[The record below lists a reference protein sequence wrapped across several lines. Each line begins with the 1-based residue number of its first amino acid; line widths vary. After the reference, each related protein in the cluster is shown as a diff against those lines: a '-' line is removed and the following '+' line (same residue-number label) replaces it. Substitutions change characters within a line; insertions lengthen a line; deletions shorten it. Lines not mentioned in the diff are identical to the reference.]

1 MIKVAKFGGTSLAD
15 EIQFNKVKQ
24 IIFNDKSI
32 KYIVASAP
40 GICMKYNNKITD
52 LLYKCYYIHND
63 NDNDSSVDLFKV
75 IVERYSELVED
86 LNICI
91 DINSIL
97 KNIYDNLLNGCS
109 LEYFVSRG
117 EYVNGIILAKYL
129 NYKFIDAIDIIHFTN
144 NKLNTKLTDK
154 KIKEV
159 LKGKEYIVIPG
170 FYGISDME
178 GIKTFTRGG
187 SDITGS
193 LISKAVDA
201 DIYENWTDVSGI
213 FMVDPRIVKN
223 PRKINTITYRELR
236 ELAYMG
242 ATVMH
247 DEAVFPVRDVNI
259 PINIRN
265 TNDIKD
271 CGTFIV
277 DKIDALDDRNTLTG
291 ISGKKD
297 YTIFTITKENMASS
311 VGVIKEALSIFNKR
325 NIAVEHVPTGID
337 RFSVVVSTNKVIN
350 ELNKIKRELKNN
362 CCADNVKVYS
372 NLALIASVGRN
383 MVKKSSVL
391 KKIFKALEKE
401 NIDIKMICQGLSD
414 INIIIGVDNKDFVK
428 CISAIY
434 SEFK

>member
-15 EIQFNKVKQ
+15 ELQFGKVKQ
-24 IIFNDKSI
+24 IIYSDKSI

-40 GICMKYNNKITD
+40 GICEKYNNKVTD
-52 LLYKCYYIHND
+52 LLYKCYYTHND
-63 NDNDSSVDLFKV
+63 NNKSDSLFKLV
-75 IVERYSELVED
+75 AKRYKELVQN
-86 LNICI
+86 LNI
-91 DINSIL
+91 DINIDAIL
-97 KNIYDNLLNGCS
+97 NNIYENLLNGCS

-117 EYVNGIILAKYL
+117 EYVNSIILAYYL
-129 NYKFIDAIDIIHFTN
+129 NYNFIDAIDIIHFTN

-159 LKGKEYIVIPG
+159 LKHKEYVVIPG

-193 LISKAVDA
+193 LISKAVNA
-201 DIYENWTDVSGI
+201 DIYVNWTDVSGI

-223 PRKINTITYRELR
+223 PKKINTITYRELR

-247 DEAVFPVRDVNI
+247 DEAVFPVRDANI

-265 TNDIKD
+265 TNNSKD

-277 DKIDALDDRNTLTG
+277 DKIDDVDDRSILTG

-337 RFSVVVSTNKVIN
+337 RFSVVVSTNKVKN
-350 ELNKIKRELKNN
+350 ELNMLKKELKNN
-362 CCADNVKVYS
+362 CCADKVEVYTD
-372 NLALIASVGRN
+372 LALIASVGRN

-391 KKIFKALEKE
+391 KKIFRALEKE
-401 NIDIKMICQGLSD
+401 SIDIKMICQGLSD
-414 INIIIGVDNKDFVK
+414 INIIIGVDNKDFIK

-434 SEFK
+434 NEFK